1 MKRSDSSDSVELMTR
16 MLLKPGTGVRELVY
30 SGHPLDNSKWQTKE
44 KKRETI
50 LGNVRKCHGCK
61 GEFLPVHPDHDDGT
75 FMLE

>member
-1 MKRSDSSDSVELMTR
+1 MKRSDSSDSVELMTL
-16 MLLKPGTGVRELVY
+16 MLLKPGTGERELVY

-50 LGNVRKCHGCK
+50 WGNARKCYGCK
-61 GEFLPVHPDHDDGT
+61 GEFLPAVHPDDST